1 MIFESNTIS
10 LTKVSD
16 GADGQVQYIHI
27 MYSDNPNPQ
36 TSSDMTT
43 TPSDYMGICI
53 STDVTPPTDPSL
65 YKWQKV
71 VGNTG
76 EDGYTVI
83 LTNENESFPC
93 DGEGNIV
100 EAINTSTQ
108 AIVFKGNETVHAT
121 IGTLPSVTGMTLSSV
136 QNMVSIVVNKGAA
149 LADSGNFSISI
160 IADGHTFTK
169 VFSWTKVFDMSGEL
183 NDVITTITQV
193 ESTVD
198 KIEGEMV
205 DKISQTTF
213 DEYKNTVSSQFSS
226 VTQTIGSITS
236 EVSSL
241 ETDFNNQ
248 LQAQSTKIEQTS
260 ELLSLIASG
269 DSESSLT
276 LTDNFISLVSEGT
289 VGILAEEFNI
299 DALTTFMN
307 TAKDG
312 STTIIDGGA
321 LINNS
326 ITTEK
331 LVTDILKSSN
341 YQEPDDD
348 VWSLAGSFFDLT
360 DGSFTS
366 KNFVITDEGNVY
378 IRGTVYATSG
388 SFSGTVYAS
397 DGEFKGSIK
406 AGSTITGA
414 TITGSTINT
423 TSGKFTVDNDGILH
437 ATDAV
442 IQGTITATNSSFTG
456 TVTATAGSIGG
467 FSIQNGTLQGGSVT
481 LNPNSISCGDNF
493 SVNSEGI
500 LNATNGY
507 FSGVINAES
516 GSFTGTI
523 DATGGTIGGF
533 TIANDSLYN
542 GSDSLGGS
550 GVYVSPNGI
559 SCNDLFVVDE
569 SNNTGKLAGFVFT
582 NQLNNSEHAYANTL
596 YRIVNGSDGYD
607 YQAGIKAASATNGET
622 EAAFYVRKKLRS
634 QNWGQSTLP
643 FYVRNNGY
651 VYAED
656 LTVGNSLYMMGS
668 VLVDDDEYNYVNT
681 RFKVLSGSANS
692 VDIGMLNN
700 SSGGW
705 FSSYGDSGSTYDI
718 YYSLSGASGALY
730 CPYTFEYN
738 NIDSSDG
745 KARFSFR
752 PSSTNVKS
760 NIGSPNMYFQNG
772 YLTTLYVNTINL
784 NGDPITEWP
793 KGGGGTTNYVD
804 LTNKPKIENNT
815 LNAGNNTAA
824 SLGLAT
830 AGHNHAGQV
839 LGTSDNP
846 ITSAYINNGYFQTQI
861 GLAGDK
867 IKSWTELIDIINW
880 DIPSTHDNNSGH
892 IHRCIGNSSG
902 YSLWINTAGVIYGSN
917 SINSGTKVNNL
928 ISLGENDYRFKELHV
943 NSINLGGV
951 TRSSWP
957 GGITS
962 ASVTRTTT
970 GNAGTN
976 ASATASVSGSTIN
989 FTFTI
994 PRGNTGAQG
1003 PKGDKGDTGAR
1014 GATGATGPRGPAGQD
1029 GRDGVDSDQIRA
1041 SNGYGIIAAT
1051 SRNIY
1056 PALNGSRYNNAVSL
1070 GGSNYYYN
1078 KIFYTNLEQASDRD
1092 VKNTITKISDNKNI
1106 ENFYMQLNPVSYYL
1120 NDDEEHNKRFGFIAQ
1135 DVENN
1140 LIQNN
1145 IYSDKYALITSY
1157 PQDDNDEGSS
1167 KSKYSVCYTEFISLN
1182 THMTQKA
1189 HKRID
1194 QLEAQNQQLT
1204 NQLLTL
1210 QGELLILK
1218 QQMQEIKEELKYA
1231 QNN

>member
-1 MIFESNTIS
+1 M
-10 LTKVSD
+10 
-16 GADGQVQYIHI
+16 
-27 MYSDNPNPQ
+27 
-36 TSSDMTT
+36 
-43 TPSDYMGICI
+43 
-53 STDVTPPTDPSL
+53 
-65 YKWQKV
+65 
-71 VGNTG
+71 
-76 EDGYTVI
+76 
-83 LTNENESFPC
+83 
-93 DGEGNIV
+93 
-100 EAINTSTQ
+100 
-108 AIVFKGNETVHAT
+108 
-121 IGTLPSVTGMTLSSV
+121 
-136 QNMVSIVVNKGAA
+136 
-149 LADSGNFSISI
+149 
-160 IADGHTFTK
+160 
-169 VFSWTKVFDMSGEL
+169 
-183 NDVITTITQV
+183 
-193 ESTVD
+193 
-198 KIEGEMV
+198 
-205 DKISQTTF
+205 
-213 DEYKNTVSSQFSS
+213 
-226 VTQTIGSITS
+226 
-236 EVSSL
+236 
-241 ETDFNNQ
+241 
-248 LQAQSTKIEQTS
+248 
-260 ELLSLIASG
+260 
-269 DSESSLT
+269 
-276 LTDNFISLVSEGT
+276 
-289 VGILAEEFNI
+289 
-299 DALTTFMN
+299 
-307 TAKDG
+307 
-312 STTIIDGGA
+312 
-321 LINNS
+321 
-326 ITTEK
+326 
-331 LVTDILKSSN
+331 
-341 YQEPDDD
+341 
-348 VWSLAGSFFDLT
+348 
-360 DGSFTS
+360 
-366 KNFVITDEGNVY
+366 
-378 IRGTVYATSG
+378 
-388 SFSGTVYAS
+388 
-397 DGEFKGSIK
+397 
-406 AGSTITGA
+406 
-414 TITGSTINT
+414 
-423 TSGKFTVDNDGILH
+423 
-437 ATDAV
+437 
-442 IQGTITATNSSFTG
+442 
-456 TVTATAGSIGG
+456 
-467 FSIQNGTLQGGSVT
+467 
-481 LNPNSISCGDNF
+481 
-493 SVNSEGI
+493 
-500 LNATNGY
+500 
-507 FSGVINAES
+507 INAES

-533 TIANDSLYN
+533 TITNDSLYN

-692 VDIGMLNN
+692 VDVGMLNN

-718 YYSLSGASGALY
+718 YYSLSGTSGALY

-830 AGHNHAGQV
+830 VGHNHAGQV

-867 IKSWTELIDIINW
+867 IKSWTELPQQIWGINNVSSGDGSGFWHLHTIIINS
-880 DIPSTHDNNSGH
+880 DKTNAVAISNGSSPTLRPYSISNFVNTNNFTVSADT
-892 IHRCIGNSSG
+892 S
-902 YSLWINTAGVIYGSN
+902 NTL
-917 SINSGTKVNNL
+917 NL
-928 ISLGENDYRFKELHV
+928 GDSAHKFNCLYV
-943 NSINLGGV
+943 NSINLGGT

-957 GGITS
+957 SGGVTS

-976 ASATASVSGSTIN
+976 ARATASVSGSTIN
-989 FTFTI
+989 FEFTI

-1003 PKGDKGDTGAR
+1003 PKGDKGETGARGPQGPQGQR
-1014 GATGATGPRGPAGQD
+1014 GATGATGPRGPEGPQGPQGNASYLIEPRPGNYSRYCLMIDNAQHAAPGYD
-1029 GRDGVDSDQIRA
+1029 GETRDQAISLG
-1041 SNGYGIIAAT
+1041 GIGMRFKQVFAAT
-1051 SRNIY
+1051 STISTSDKN
-1056 PALNGSRYNNAVSL
+1056 L
-1070 GGSNYYYN
+1070 
-1078 KIFYTNLEQASDRD
+1078 KHDIFPYDEKLEK
-1092 VKNTITKISDNKNI
+1092 V
-1106 ENFYMQLNPVSYYL
+1106 YMEIQPVSYKL
-1120 NDDEEHNKRFGFIAQ
+1120 NNYSVVTNHDRTHYGFIAQ
-1135 DVENN
+1135 QIESVLQKYGISNEQVGFLCKDVLDKPNEAGQ
-1140 LIQNN
+1140 I
-1145 IYSDKYALITSY
+1145 IEYSLRY
-1157 PQDDNDEGSS
+1157 G
-1167 KSKYSVCYTEFISLN
+1167 EFVSLN

-1194 QLEAQNQQLT
+1194 QLESENQQLT

-1210 QGELLILK
+1210 QGELAILK
-1218 QQMQEIKEELKYA
+1218 QQMQEIKEVMKNA
-1231 QNN
+1231 